1 MTFFSVNFLA
11 ILTNLLISGVQLL
24 ADPNML
30 NATEG
35 ERWQV
40 CVTIQDDDPSR
51 ERSVGISFGLYP
63 MGKCMTLYTLTK
75 LALTQIII
83 CKHLKHL

>member
-1 MTFFSVNFLA
+1 MTITVLLLLDYEKFSNSMTFISANF
-11 ILTNLLISGVQLL
+11 LTNLLISGVQLL

-35 ERWQV
+35 ERRQI

-63 MGKCMTLYTLTK
+63 MGN
-75 LALTQIII
+75 A
-83 CKHLKHL
+83 